1 MIDAERPKEELVNE
15 LLQLKQEIY
24 ELKLDNDTFRKRMM
38 NCEAIFES
46 SPVAMFIIDKT
57 TNIKMLNLAAVKL
70 CGGSEEAILQH
81 RPGNALR
88 CVHSAKDPRGCGY
101 APDCKTCEVR
111 NAIEALIDKGIEFF
125 VKDSG
130 IGIASEFHDDIFE
143 RFRQVDET
151 KTRKYGGNS
160 LGLAIYKNLV
170 EVLGGKIR
178 VESEIG
184 KGSKFSF
191 SLPNN

>member
-15 LLQLKQEIY
+15 LLQLKQKIY

-81 RPGNALR
+81 RPGNAPR

-101 APDCKTCEVR
+101 ASDCKTCEVR

-151 KTRKYGGNS
+151 KTRKYGGNG
-160 LGLAIYKNLV
+160 LGLAISKKSGGSAWWKN
-170 EVLGGKIR
+170 
-178 VESEIG
+178 
-184 KGSKFSF
+184 KGRK
-191 SLPNN
+191 